1 MPAPDEVWARVAS
14 AREEAMPKLGG
25 AYPISGLLRR
35 ARRIA
40 RLSQRELARRAGLS
54 PSTVTRVETGEIV
67 PTLPAFERML
77 AVAGLRLVVVDD
89 DGHVVTP
96 MRDVPDTRNG
106 GGWRYPSHLDVILD
120 PRSGEWWGDSY
131 GLARPPETF
140 HRDHDRRRAK
150 QLRSAWE
157 VRVQR
162 FRFAPEPPD
171 VDMLDLLARRAQNRP
186 KPAPAPPI
194 DTDDWDVDEWSVE
207 DEREWYGIAE
217 RPRDDGEPDHGEPD
231 DGERDNAEPDH
242 GETDDGERDNA
253 E

>member
-1 MPAPDEVWARVAS
+1 MPDEVWARVAA

-40 RLSQRELARRAGLS
+40 YLSQRELARRAGVA
-54 PSTVTRVETGEIV
+54 PSTVARVESGAIV

-89 DGHVVTP
+89 DGHVVAP
-96 MRDVPDTRNG
+96 MRDIPDTRHL

-120 PRSGEWWGDSY
+120 PRSGEWWGDNY

-150 QLRSAWE
+150 QWRSAWE
-157 VRVQR
+157 TRVDR
-162 FRFAPEPPD
+162 YRSAPEPPD
-171 VDMLDLLARRAQNRP
+171 VDMRDLVASRAKD
-186 KPAPAPPI
+186 KPARAPSPPI
-194 DTDDWDVDEWSVE
+194 DPDELDVDEWSDE
-207 DEREWYGIAE
+207 DARAWYAG
-217 RPRDDGEPDHGEPD
+217 
-231 DGERDNAEPDH
+231 
-242 GETDDGERDNA
+242 
-253 E
+253 